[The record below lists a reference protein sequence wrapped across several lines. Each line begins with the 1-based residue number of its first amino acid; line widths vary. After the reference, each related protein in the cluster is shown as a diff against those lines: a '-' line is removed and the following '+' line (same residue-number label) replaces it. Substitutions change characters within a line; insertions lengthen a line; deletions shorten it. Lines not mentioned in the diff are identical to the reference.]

1 MSDANIKTGRV
12 TGVNGNLVSVAFD
25 TSVRQNE
32 VGFVEVSDGARLKS
46 EVIRV
51 RNREADMQVFESTAG
66 IKVGDAVE
74 FTDQLLSVEL
84 GPGLL
89 TQ

>member
-1 MSDANIKTGRV
+1 MSEMNVKTGRV

-32 VGFVEVSDGARLKS
+32 VGFVEISDGSRLKS

-51 RNREADMQVFESTAG
+51 RNREADMQVF
-66 IKVGDAVE
+66 
-74 FTDQLLSVEL
+74 
-84 GPGLL
+84 
-89 TQ
+89 